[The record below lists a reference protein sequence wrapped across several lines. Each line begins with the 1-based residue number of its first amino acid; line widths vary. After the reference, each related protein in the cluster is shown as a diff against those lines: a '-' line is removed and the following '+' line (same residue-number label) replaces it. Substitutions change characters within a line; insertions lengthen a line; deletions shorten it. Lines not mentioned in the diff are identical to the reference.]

1 MKLSVSPAL
10 SKRSLKS
17 HSWLGLLV
25 SVLMFL
31 VCFSGTVA
39 VFSQEIQRWEQP
51 FVYESLDY
59 QASTIQTAYETLLNE
74 HPEQLSEHIIIR
86 LPTPD
91 LPRTSITTDHQSWFI
106 NEDGSLGA
114 IKSQPFTDFIATLH
128 EALHLPETYGVLL
141 VSLMGALLSA
151 LIISGVMAH
160 RRIFKDAFSFRG
172 KSNPQARETDL
183 HNRLSVWGLPFH
195 LMIALTGAYFGLAS
209 YLTGFYSDALYDSDP
224 MALFADLYGDI
235 PQVNEQPLVLDI
247 PRAMAQL
254 KEVSPGTQPVFITVE
269 EVGTESQYMLIGSQ
283 HMDKLIYSE
292 QYRFDAS
299 GNYMNKVGYAD
310 GEPGQGAVFSV
321 YRLHFGHFGSEF
333 VKVLYGLLG
342 LALTVICVSGI
353 NLWLQKRGKR
363 DALTNL
369 WLGIVWGSPAALAVA
384 GIAQIGLQVSAIPV
398 FWLGV
403 LAAMVYAQWRS
414 AYAQVRS
421 QLIGLTVVALV
432 SLVLVHLLRFGA
444 SALEPISILVNSCLL
459 GIALLLIWYW
469 QKTSATEV

>member
-25 SVLMFL
+25 SVIMFL

-39 VFSQEIQRWEQP
+39 VFNQEIQRWEQP

-59 QASTIQTAYETLLNE
+59 QASTIQTAYETLLTE
-74 HPEQLSEHIIIR
+74 HPDQLSDHIIIR
-86 LPTPD
+86 LPTTD

-114 IKSQPFTDFIATLH
+114 IKSQRFTDFIATLH

-141 VSLMGALLSA
+141 VSLMGALLTA

-209 YLTGFYSDALYDSDP
+209 YLTGFYSDALYDSEP
-224 MALFADLYGDI
+224 MALFADLYGGI
-235 PQVNEQPLVLDI
+235 PEVNDQPAVLDI
-247 PRAMAQL
+247 PRAMLQL
-254 KEVSPGTQPVFITVE
+254 KEISPGTQPIFITVE
-269 EVGTESQYMLIGSQ
+269 EVGTESQFMLIGSQ
-283 HMDKLIYSE
+283 HMNKLIYSE

-299 GNYMNKVGYAD
+299 GNYIDKVGYAD

-342 LALTVICVSGI
+342 LALTVVSVSGI
-353 NLWLQKRGKR
+353 NMWLKKRGKR
-363 DALTNL
+363 DAINNL
-369 WLGIVWGSPAALAVA
+369 WLGLVWGSPVALALA
-384 GIAQIGLQVSAIPV
+384 GIAQIGLQLSAIPV
-398 FWLGV
+398 FWLSV
-403 LAAMVYAQWRS
+403 AATM
-414 AYAQVRS
+414 AYARVRDAPMRVRS
-421 QLIGLTVVALV
+421 QLIGLSVLTLLGLVV
-432 SLVLVHLLRFGA
+432 VHLLRFWP
-444 SALEPISILVNSCLL
+444 SALEPISLLVNTSLV
-459 GIALLLIWYW
+459 GIALLLTLYWY
-469 QKTSATEV
+469 KTTATDL

>member
-1 MKLSVSPAL
+1 MNLSVSPAL

-59 QASTIQTAYETLLNE
+59 QATTIQTAYDNLLE
-74 HPEQLSEHIIIR
+74 QHPEQISEHIIIR

-91 LPRTSITTDHQSWFI
+91 LPRTTITTDHQGWYV
-106 NEDGSLGA
+106 NQDGSLGA
-114 IKSQPFTDFIATLH
+114 IKDQPFTDFIATLH

-141 VSLMGALLSA
+141 VSLLGALLTA

-160 RRIFKDAFSFRG
+160 RRIFKDAFSFRSG
-172 KSNPQARETDL
+172 GNRQVREGDL

-195 LMIALTGAYFGLAS
+195 LMIALTGAYFGLAT
-209 YLTGFYSDALYDSDP
+209 YLTGFYADALYEGDR
-224 MALFADLYGDI
+224 MELFADIYGGI
-235 PQVNEQPLVLDI
+235 PEVNQQTPTLDI
-247 PRAMAQL
+247 PNALQELESIA
-254 KEVSPGTQPVFITVE
+254 PDTQPVFITIE
-269 EVGTESQYMLIGSQ
+269 DVGTANQFMLIGSQ

-292 QYRFDAS
+292 QYRFDAH
-299 GNYMNKVGYAD
+299 GNYIDNVGYAD
-310 GEPGQGAVFSV
+310 GKPGQGAIFSV

-333 VKVLYGLLG
+333 VKILYGLLG

-363 DALTNL
+363 DALNNL
-369 WLGIVWGSPAALAVA
+369 WVGLVWGAPVAMAGA
-384 GIAQIGLQVSAIPV
+384 GILQLGLALPAIPV
-398 FWLGV
+398 FWISLV
-403 LAAMVYAQWRS
+403 AAMIYAQLKNNEP
-414 AYAQVRS
+414 QVRH
-421 QLIGLTVVALV
+421 QLIGLSVMTLIGLVVVQILRFPGSAFTPISLLVNGGLLLVALV
-432 SLVLVHLLRFGA
+432 LV
-444 SALEPISILVNSCLL
+444 
-459 GIALLLIWYW
+459 WYW
-469 QKTSATEV
+469 RRR

>member
-10 SKRSLKS
+10 SKQSLKS

-25 SVLMFL
+25 SVIMFL

-39 VFSQEIQRWEQP
+39 VFNQEIQRWEQP

-59 QASTIQTAYETLLNE
+59 QASTIQTAYETLLTE
-74 HPEQLSEHIIIR
+74 HPDQLSDHIIIR

-141 VSLMGALLSA
+141 VSLMGALLTA

-172 KSNPQARETDL
+172 KSNPQAREIDL

-224 MALFADLYGDI
+224 MALFADLYGGI
-235 PQVNEQPLVLDI
+235 PQVTDQPLVLNI
-247 PRAMAQL
+247 PRAMEQL
-254 KEVSPGTQPVFITVE
+254 KEVSPGTQPIFITVE

-299 GNYMNKVGYAD
+299 GNYLDKVGYAD

-321 YRLHFGHFGSEF
+321 YRLHFGHFGGEF

-342 LALTVICVSGI
+342 LALTAVSVSGI
-353 NLWLQKRGKR
+353 NIWLKKRGKR
-363 DALTNL
+363 DAINNL
-369 WLGIVWGSPAALAVA
+369 WLGLVWGSPVALALA
-384 GIAQIGLQVSAIPV
+384 GIAQIGLQLSAIPV
-398 FWLGV
+398 FWLSV
-403 LAAMVYAQWRS
+403 VAAM
-414 AYAQVRS
+414 AYAQLRDAPVRVRS
-421 QLIGLTVVALV
+421 QLIGLSVLTLLA
-432 SLVLVHLLRFGA
+432 LVLVHLLRFWP
-444 SALEPISILVNSCLL
+444 SALEPIALLVNGSLV
-459 GIALLLIWYW
+459 GIAVLLAVYWY
-469 QKTSATEV
+469 KTAATDR